1 MGMIGGGESLAARS
15 INQQLAGDIVAS
27 RRRRS
32 RRWRL
37 QFTTMWVAIIVALIA
52 GLLLTVG
59 INSDFIQ
66 KWTPFILL
74 GVPVTI
80 FVALV
85 SIFFAVLLAVL
96 GAVGRMSRN
105 PYVNAVASFY
115 VSFFR
120 GTPLILQIL
129 FVFLAL
135 PQAGIVLDPLP
146 TAIVALSLNYGAYLT
161 EIFRSGIE
169 AVPHGQTEAAESL
182 GMSERLAFRR
192 IIVPQAF
199 RIVTPAIGNDFIAM
213 LKDSALA
220 STVGVQE
227 LLWRAQTAGRP
238 SFQSMQTLFVAALV
252 YWTLTISFSFFQNRL
267 ERRMA
272 TGDRQRLDR
281 HA

>member
-1 MGMIGGGESLAARS
+1 MGMIGGGDSLAARS
-15 INQQLAGDIVAS
+15 VNQQLAGDIVKS

-37 QFTTMWVAIIVALIA
+37 QFTAMWVAIIAALIA

-59 INSDFIQ
+59 INSEFIQ

-105 PYVNAVASFY
+105 PYINAAASFY

-135 PQAGIVLDPLP
+135 PQAGIVLAPLP

>member
-1 MGMIGGGESLAARS
+1 MIGGGDSLAARS

-27 RRRRS
+27 RRARS

-37 QFTTMWVAIIVALIA
+37 QFTAMWVAIIVALIA

-59 INSDFIQ
+59 INSEFIQ

-74 GVPVTI
+74 GVPVTL

-105 PYVNAVASFY
+105 PFINAVASFY

-169 AVPHGQTEAAESL
+169 AVPHGQTEASESL

>member
-1 MGMIGGGESLAARS
+1 MGMIGGGDSLAARAV
-15 INQQLAGDIVAS
+15 NQQLAHQIAS
-27 RRRRS
+27 SRQQRS
-32 RRWRL
+32 RRWRT
-37 QFTTMWVAIIVALIA
+37 QFAIMWVAIILALIV
-52 GLLLTVG
+52 GLLLTTG
-59 INSDFIQ
+59 INSEFIR

-80 FVALV
+80 FVALT
-85 SIFFAVLLAVL
+85 SIFFAVCLAVL
-96 GAVGRMSRN
+96 GALGRMSRN
-105 PYVNAVASFY
+105 PYINAIASFY

-146 TAIVALSLNYGAYLT
+146 TAILALSLNYGAYLT

-169 AVPHGQTEAAESL
+169 AVPHGQSEAAGSL

-238 SFQSMQTLFVAALV
+238 SFQSMQTLLVAALV
-252 YWTLTISFSFFQNRL
+252 YWTLTISFTFFQNRL

-272 TGDRQRLDR
+272 TGDRQRNDQ

>member
-1 MGMIGGGESLAARS
+1 
-15 INQQLAGDIVAS
+15 
-27 RRRRS
+27 
-32 RRWRL
+32 
-37 QFTTMWVAIIVALIA
+37 MWVAIIVALIA

-59 INSDFIQ
+59 INSEFIQ

-74 GVPVTI
+74 GVPVTL

-105 PYVNAVASFY
+105 PFINAVASFY